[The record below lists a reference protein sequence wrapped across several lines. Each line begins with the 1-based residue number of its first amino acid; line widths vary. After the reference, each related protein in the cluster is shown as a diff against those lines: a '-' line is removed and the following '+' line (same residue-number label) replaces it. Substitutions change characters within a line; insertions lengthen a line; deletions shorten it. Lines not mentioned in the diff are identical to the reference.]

1 MSHFSVFVIGDN
13 VDEQLA
19 PYHEFECT
27 GEDDQYVKD
36 VDVTAECK
44 EQGLDWFGLED
55 KTVTDLSQLDKAGV
69 HKYGYA
75 LVDAAGDVIK
85 AVNRTN
91 PNKKW
96 DWYQIGGRW
105 SGFLKIKAGGEGAM
119 GERSWTNRDEP
130 HDPTRA
136 DIARKGDIDFDGM
149 RFEAGRE
156 AAEKFDAAMAA
167 LAAAGA
173 PSVWDRW
180 DHVRDVMFKGDIEK
194 ARAHYNA
201 QPCVKALQGM
211 TGFWDTPD
219 VFLTTR
225 SDYIERARNQA
236 CVPYALVHKS
246 EWVGRGAMGWWG
258 VSTGDAD
265 QDAWNRMVNEMLD
278 ALPDDTLITVVDCH
292 I

>member
-13 VDEQLA
+13 VEQQLA

-36 VDVTAECK
+36 VDVTAECQEK
-44 EQGLDWFGLED
+44 GLDWYGLED
-55 KTVTDLSQLDKAGV
+55 KTVTDLSEVDKAGE

-75 LVDAAGDVIK
+75 LVDGAGALIK

-105 SGFLKIKAGGEGAM
+105 SGFLKLKPGSTGAQ

-130 HDPTRA
+130 QDNTRA
-136 DIARKGDIDFDGM
+136 DIAAKGDIDFDAM
-149 RFEAGRE
+149 RDEAGRE
-156 AAEKFDAAMAA
+156 AAEKFDGAMAA
-167 LAAAGA
+167 LTAAGA
-173 PSVWDRW
+173 PVTWDRW

-194 ARAHYNA
+194 ARAHYNG
-201 QPCVKALQGM
+201 QPSVKALQGM
-211 TGFWDTPD
+211 AGFWSTPD
-219 VFLTTR
+219 VFMVPR
-225 SDYIERARNQA
+225 AEYIQRARDSA
-236 CVPYALVHKS
+236 CVPYALVCKG
-246 EWVGRGAMGWWG
+246 EWASRGRMGWFG
-258 VSTGDAD
+258 VSDESMPRHE
-265 QDAWNRMVNEMLD
+265 WNRLVNEMLD